1 MATLILST
9 VDCYETTDGAGAD
22 DLYINVDGGRVF
34 GVEQID
40 EEESKSI
47 GVSTTFGGAKAKV
60 SLWEY
65 DSGSADDFIGSFF
78 PHISQAGTGEHAVTL
93 TGDGSHY
100 EVFYTVTNP

>member
-1 MATLILST
+1 MATLRLNR
-9 VDCYETTDGAGAD
+9 VECFETTDGAGAD

-47 GVSTTFGGAKAKV
+47 NVSTTFGGSMAKV

-65 DSGSADDFIGSFF
+65 DSGSGDDFIGSFF
-78 PHISQAGTGEHAVTL
+78 PHITQEGTGEHAVTL

-100 EVFYTVTNP
+100 EVFYRVTNP